1 MPAQYAV
8 HFTVNKATVRYAY
21 QHTVLTGR
29 IKEYVKHND
38 TRIFLFYLNLIA
50 VAIVVQIQDTKER
63 AGIFLT
69 KGNTTRQVFSFEN
82 AHVLCVFSL
91 CVHLN
96 NRSGGFF
103 HRVLWEGRFMEVYFI
118 VWTGKNEWFRN
129 C

>member
-8 HFTVNKATVRYAY
+8 HYTVNKATVRYVY

-38 TRIFLFYLNLIA
+38 AQIFLFFLNLIA

-69 KGNTTRQVFSFEN
+69 KGNTTRHVFSFEN
-82 AHVLCVFSL
+82 AYVLCVFAL
-91 CVHLN
+91 CAHLN
-96 NRSGGFF
+96 NQSGGVFI
-103 HRVLWEGRFMEVYFI
+103 VLWERRIMEVYFN